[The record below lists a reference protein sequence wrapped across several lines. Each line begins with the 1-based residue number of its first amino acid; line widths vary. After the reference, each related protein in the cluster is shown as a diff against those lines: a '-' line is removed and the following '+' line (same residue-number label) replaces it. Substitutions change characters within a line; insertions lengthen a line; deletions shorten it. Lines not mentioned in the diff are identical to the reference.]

1 MTEKERKDIARRLIV
16 DLDDS
21 YFHEELYPD
30 GDLNAF
36 YGACKCE
43 VVPSTA
49 CCARDEARRIIGEPE
64 ASNLLAAALNK
75 RRGYELC
82 RL

>member
-1 MTEKERKDIARRLIV
+1 MTDWERKEIARRLIV

-21 YFHEELYPD
+21 YFHQELYPD

-36 YGACKCE
+36 YGACECK

-64 ASNLLAAALNK
+64 ASNLLAKALDQ
-75 RRGYELC
+75 RRGYEI
-82 RL
+82 RN